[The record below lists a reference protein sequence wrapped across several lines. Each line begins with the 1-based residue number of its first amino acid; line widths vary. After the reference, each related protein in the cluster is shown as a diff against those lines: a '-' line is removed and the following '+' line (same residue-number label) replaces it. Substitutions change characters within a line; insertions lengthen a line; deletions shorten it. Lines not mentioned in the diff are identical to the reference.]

1 MIEPADVVVPV
12 EHGDPE
18 LQPQRGVEAGRGH
31 RGQDGIEEG
40 LQRLAV
46 DLEVG
51 GGRAGPGVGV
61 EDRELQLILGGL
73 EVDEEVVDLV
83 EHLGR
88 ARVRAVDLVDDHDR
102 RQPGFQRLLEHEAR
116 LGQRALGGVDQQ
128 EHPVD
133 QRQRPLDLGAE
144 VGVAGGVHDVDVD
157 VLVVDGRVLGHDGD
171 ALLALQVHRV
181 HDSLGDGLILAEEP
195 RLPEHGVDQGGLA
208 VVDVGDDRNV
218 TDAVALLHL
227 PIVPWPRA
235 LARARAFTVRRAAIM
250 TATFTPPEDLR

>member
-18 LQPQRGVEAGRGH
+18 LQPHGRVEAGRRH
-31 RGQDGIEEG
+31 RGQDRLEQR
-40 LQRLAV
+40 LQRLAL

-51 GGRAGPGVGV
+51 GGRARPGVGV
-61 EDRELQLILGGL
+61 EDRELELVLGGL
-73 EVDEEVVDLV
+73 QVDEQVVDLV
-83 EHLGR
+83 QDLGR

-102 RQPGFQRLLEHEAR
+102 RQPRLQRLLEHEAG
-116 LGQRALGGVDQQ
+116 LGQRALGGVHQQ
-128 EHPVD
+128 QHPVD
-133 QRQRPLDLGAE
+133 QRQRALDLGAE

-157 VLVVDGRVLGHDGD
+157 VLVVDGRVLGHDRD

-181 HDSLGDGLILAEEP
+181 HDPLGDGLVLAEEP

-227 PIVPWPRA
+227 PIVPCSRA
-235 LARARAFTVRRAAIM
+235 WASV
-250 TATFTPPEDLR
+250 